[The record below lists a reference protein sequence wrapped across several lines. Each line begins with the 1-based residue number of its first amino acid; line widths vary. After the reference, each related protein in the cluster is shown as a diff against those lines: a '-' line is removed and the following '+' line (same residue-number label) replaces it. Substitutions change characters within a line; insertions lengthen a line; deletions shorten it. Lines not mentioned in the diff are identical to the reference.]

1 MSQGTTPA
9 DYQSRYPPPELTY
22 SNIEKETPLI
32 EREEENAK
40 IIVNCIN
47 EVTDAVTAY
56 FETSHWDR
64 RNTTNDIPRQVSVSA
79 LKWTETKQ
87 IQRCFPPATLQR
99 GCYTERYR
107 LLKPATLWPDVLG
120 AFKMETPTYPWIDY
134 SADFRRPIAG

>member
-47 EVTDAVTAY
+47 EVTDAVTLP
-56 FETSHWDR
+56 
-64 RNTTNDIPRQVSVSA
+64 I
-79 LKWTETKQ
+79 LKHHTETDE
-87 IQRCFPPATLQR
+87 TLQMIFQDK
-99 GCYTERYR
+99 CQCQ
-107 LLKPATLWPDVLG
+107 L
-120 AFKMETPTYPWIDY
+120 
-134 SADFRRPIAG
+134 